1 MNRSTHVSTS
11 GLLTPVQ
18 FLKGVGPDRAPL
30 LERLEL
36 TCARDLIFY
45 FPRDY
50 VDLSQ
55 RRTVDELQSD
65 EPVSLVAVV
74 EDVEFRTTATG
85 RSILGVLL
93 RQEQGFFRAVW
104 FNQPFLQQRFRR
116 GQTVLVAGAPKLKG
130 MRWEFVHP
138 RVTPLE
144 GESQAPGEVLPVY
157 SLTDGLRQHQMRRI
171 IQSAVDEY
179 AALVPEVFPE
189 EYLASHQLCS
199 IQTALREVHRPSCP
213 ARLQEARYRLVYQ
226 ELLTMQLAL
235 AFRQR
240 QLSERQRAIGLE
252 INAKIDA
259 RIRRLFP
266 FQLTPEQDAVITEI
280 TSDLGRRVPMNRL
293 LQGDVGAGKTAVAAY
308 AMLLAVAHGAQAVLM
323 APTEI
328 LARQHFHTISE
339 LLASSQVRIRYLA
352 GGVSGK
358 QRESIIQ
365 ELQDGSVD
373 ILIGTQAV
381 ISQEIR
387 FHRLALVIIDEQ
399 HKFGVLQRA
408 VLRQGSTDPH
418 YLVMTATPIP
428 RTIAMTL
435 FGDLDVSLLKGSPP
449 GRQPIHTYIGE
460 DQQRERWWEFFRKKL
475 REGQQGYVISHAVD
489 RDEGDET
496 SSAESLLE
504 HLANG
509 ELADFRIDLL
519 HGRLSTD
526 EKIQAMRAFSEGR
539 TQVLVATS
547 VVEVGIDVPNAN
559 LMTIEGGDRFGLSQ
573 LHQMR
578 GRVGRGLFPGYV
590 CIFSRSSSEESQKR
604 LQALANT
611 RDGFELAEI
620 DFQLRG
626 PGELFGTRQHGL
638 PPLMVADLR
647 RDGDIL
653 RRAREDAR
661 ELIAI
666 DSQLNDPAW
675 ARLRKMVFSR
685 YGASLQLSDV
695 G

>member
-1 MNRSTHVSTS
+1 MNRSPHASTS

-30 LERLEL
+30 LERLQL
-36 TCARDLIFY
+36 HCARDLLFF

-55 RRTVDELQSD
+55 RRTVSELEED
-65 EPVSLVAVV
+65 EPASLVAVV
-74 EDVEFRTTATG
+74 EEIDFRTSASG

-93 RQEQGFFRAVW
+93 RQDEGFCRAIW
-104 FNQPFLQQRFRR
+104 FNQPFMQQRFRR
-116 GQTVLVAGAPKLKG
+116 GQTVLVAGAPKKKG
-130 MRWEFVHP
+130 MRWEFTHP
-138 RVTPLE
+138 RITPLE
-144 GESQAPGEVLPVY
+144 AETNAPGEVLPVY
-157 SLTDGLRQHQMRRI
+157 PLTEGLRQHQMRRI
-171 IQSAVDEY
+171 IQSAVDEFST
-179 AALVPEVFPE
+179 LVPEVFPE
-189 EYLASHQLCS
+189 DYLASHQLCS
-199 IQTALREVHRPSCP
+199 IKTALSEVHRPTCT
-213 ARLQEARYRLVYQ
+213 AQLQEARYRLVYQ

-235 AFRQR
+235 AFRNR
-240 QLSERQRAIGLE
+240 QLAERQRAISLE
-252 INAKIDA
+252 LNTKIDA

-266 FQLTPEQDAVITEI
+266 FQLTSEQDAVLTEI
-280 TSDLGRRVPMNRL
+280 TSDLGRTIPMNRL
-293 LQGDVGAGKTAVAAY
+293 LQGDVGSGKTAVAAY
-308 AMLLAVAHGAQAVLM
+308 AMLLAVANSAQSVLM

-328 LARQHFHTISE
+328 LARQHFQTISE

-352 GGVSGK
+352 GGVTGK
-358 QRESIIQ
+358 QRESIVR
-365 ELQDGSVD
+365 ELQEGHVD
-373 ILIGTQAV
+373 LLIGTQAV
-381 ISQEIR
+381 ISQEIHFR
-387 FHRLALVIIDEQ
+387 RLALVIIDEQ

-408 VLRQGSTDPH
+408 VLRQGNTDPH

-428 RTIAMTL
+428 RTVAMTL

-460 DQQRERWWEFFRKKL
+460 AAQRERWWEFYRKKL

-519 HGRLSTD
+519 HGRMSTD

-590 CIFSRSSSEESQKR
+590 CIFSRSDSEESQKR
-604 LQALANT
+604 LQALAST

-661 ELIAI
+661 ELIAA
-666 DSQLNDPAW
+666 DPQLALPAW
-675 ARLRKMVFSR
+675 ARLRKMVFTR
-685 YGASLQLSDV
+685 YGASLQLADV

>member
-1 MNRSTHVSTS
+1 MNRSSNASTS

-30 LERLEL
+30 LERLQL

-104 FNQPFLQQRFRR
+104 FNQPFMQQRFRR

-144 GESQAPGEVLPVY
+144 GEDQAPGEVLPVY

-171 IQSAVDEY
+171 IQATVDEY

-189 EYLASHQLCS
+189 GYLASHQLCS

-252 INAKIDA
+252 LNTKIDA

-266 FQLTPEQDAVITEI
+266 FQLTPEQNAVIAEI
-280 TSDLGRRVPMNRL
+280 TSDLGRTVPMNRL

-358 QRESIIQ
+358 QRESIVQ
-365 ELQDGSVD
+365 ELQDGRVD

-435 FGDLDVSLLKGSPP
+435 FGDLDVSLLNGSPP

-460 DQQRERWWEFFRKKL
+460 DEQRGRWWEFFRKKL

-661 ELIAI
+661 ELIAT